1 MVIRCHNE
9 HKERKALWTLCPFR
23 LTIFDYRSNRLITEA
38 IVSRLHF
45 GTFRNE
51 ILNSLRS
58 LMKMTPDSYV
68 VIHTW
73 SLRGYPK
80 DCDFKSNPNLTP
92 ERSATKSNKS
102 EPLIFL
108 TSI

>member
-1 MVIRCHNE
+1 MEEIFYHNFIRELELQHTRTAP
-9 HKERKALWTLCPFR
+9 HADARARK
-23 LTIFDYRSNRLITEA
+23 YLITEA

-58 LMKMTPDSYV
+58 LTKMTPDSYV

-73 SLRGYPK
+73 SLRGCPK
-80 DCDFKSNPNLTP
+80 DCDFKSNSNLTP